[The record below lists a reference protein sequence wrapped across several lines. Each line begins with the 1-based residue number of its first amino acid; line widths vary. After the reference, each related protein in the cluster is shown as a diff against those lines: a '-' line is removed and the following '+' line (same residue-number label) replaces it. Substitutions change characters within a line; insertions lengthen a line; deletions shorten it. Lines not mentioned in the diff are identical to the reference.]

1 MLNKNITKYLTLY
14 AEPEVQHVTPDQ
26 FNVTYK
32 NILVIPAYDESI
44 HFIERLNNHKDAKET
59 LLVLVVNQ
67 PDTVLEN
74 IKNNKIITLLKETS
88 YKINTN
94 IFISSYK
101 DITVLTID
109 RTSLRNRIPKDQG
122 VGLARKIGCDLA
134 VKLIA
139 NNTIKNTWIYST
151 DADAH
156 LPDNYFTQNPL
167 TNSDSPS
174 ALVFNFSHISHK
186 NLIGKATKIYEQCI
200 KYYTNELCLAGSI
213 YGFPT
218 LGSCL
223 AVDVQKYCN
232 VRGFPK
238 KPAGEDFY
246 LLNKL
251 AKIGPIINRTDICIQ
266 IDARNSTRVPFG
278 TGPAAQKIAD
288 QLSQSKEP
296 CYYNPKIFEEL
307 AAWLK
312 KFTQE
317 IHQLST
323 QTFLNPKDFEA
334 KLNTII
340 SHNTLPTQQ
349 ALIDINFEKFI
360 SHCQKQNKSAEQT
373 IQHFHQWFDG
383 FKTLKYLHALEK
395 NNYPPLPIS
404 YIFKIIQT

>member
-1 MLNKNITKYLTLY
+1 MLNKNINKYLTMY
-14 AEPEVQHVTPDQ
+14 AEPEAQYVTPDQ

-32 NILVIPAYDESI
+32 NILVIPAYDEDI

-67 PDTVLEN
+67 PDTVLDN
-74 IKNNKIITLLKETS
+74 IKNNKIIALLKEVS
-88 YKINTN
+88 CKISTN
-94 IFISSYK
+94 IFISYYK
-101 DITVLTID
+101 NITVLTID
-109 RTSLRNRIPKDQG
+109 RTSLKNRIPKDQG

-139 NNTIKNTWIYST
+139 NNTIKNTWIYSS

-156 LPDNYFTQNPL
+156 LPENYFTQSPSIK
-167 TNSDSPS
+167 SDSAS
-174 ALVFNFSHISHK
+174 AIVFNFSHIS
-186 NLIGKATKIYEQCI
+186 NEDLIGKATKIYEQCI
-200 KYYTNELCLAGSI
+200 KYYTNELSNAGSI

-223 AVDVQKYCN
+223 AVDAQKYCN

-251 AKIGPIINRTDICIQ
+251 VKIGPIINRTDIFIN

-288 QLSQSKEP
+288 QLSQNKEP
-296 CYYNPKIFEEL
+296 YYYNPKIFEEL

-312 KFTQE
+312 IFTQE
-317 IHQLST
+317 INQLST
-323 QTFLNPKDFEA
+323 QTFLKPKDFETQ
-334 KLNTII
+334 LNTIV

-360 SHCQKQNKSAEQT
+360 SHCQKQNKSAKQT

-395 NNYPPLPIS
+395 NSYSPLPIS
-404 YIFKIIQT
+404 HILKIKQI